1 MILAPKVTSATGR
14 TPHDS
19 KGRKQGP
26 RGRKPASA
34 IARRRLRRC
43 CGDRDE
49 QTLRHGDEDGWPP
62 IQGVW
67 KSNATPPGRRGP
79 ERSGCSTE
87 DDGDHRRRLAPLVQR
102 LSGHCSSAN
111 LAKSAFGLGTH
122 QGLDDF
128 QRELLVFGRQ
138 RPKVPA
144 HLNRITRQVIR
155 MHFRAGRPGRK
166 GAPFSQRIELDDG
179 GLQRGSDGLQDVL

>member
-1 MILAPKVTSATGR
+1 MMLAPKVTSATGR

-62 IQGVW
+62 RYR
-67 KSNATPPGRRGP
+67 A
-79 ERSGCSTE
+79 SGNRT
-87 DDGDHRRRLAPLVQR
+87 
-102 LSGHCSSAN
+102 
-111 LAKSAFGLGTH
+111 
-122 QGLDDF
+122 
-128 QRELLVFGRQ
+128 Q
-138 RPKVPA
+138 RPQGGEV
-144 HLNRITRQVIR
+144 LN
-155 MHFRAGRPGRK
+155 
-166 GAPFSQRIELDDG
+166 D
-179 GLQRGSDGLQDVL
+179 QDVAPKTMGIIVVVSPLWFNDSQAIAAAKIWPSQLLAWVRTKVLTISKASFWYSGDSDRKYLRI

>member
-1 MILAPKVTSATGR
+1 MMPVPKATSATGR
-14 TPHDS
+14 TPYDS

-34 IARRRLRRC
+34 FARRRLRRC

-79 ERSGCSTE
+79 EPSGCSTE
-87 DDGDHRRRLAPLVQR
+87 DDGDHRRRLAPLVKRILLETQHQFQTLPKGSKSPTVYGANFLRHGRYNPQR
-102 LSGHCSSAN
+102 
-111 LAKSAFGLGTH
+111 TH
-122 QGLDDF
+122 MLKCTVIQG
-128 QRELLVFGRQ
+128 E
-138 RPKVPA
+138 
-144 HLNRITRQVIR
+144 H
-155 MHFRAGRPGRK
+155 
-166 GAPFSQRIELDDG
+166 
-179 GLQRGSDGLQDVL
+179 